1 MNMVTR
7 KELTSSLILFLF
19 GVGYLLCNTKYPLD
33 QWANPGPGVFP
44 LMVGAVLA
52 ILASYQ
58 LIQSFR
64 KSKPTEETTSDER
77 GIHSLIE
84 SLREGK
90 TETKPLFM
98 IVVFIL
104 YLMMVKW
111 VGFFVSN
118 SLFVIITSR
127 LMGAR
132 GWGRPIALSA
142 GVNIFCYFLFEVWL
156 KLFFPRGFLF

>member
-1 MNMVTR
+1 MDMMTR
-7 KELTSSLILFLF
+7 KELTGSLFLVLF
-19 GVGYLLCNTKYPLD
+19 GAGYLLCNTKYPLD

-44 LMVGAVLA
+44 LMAGAVLV
-52 ILASYQ
+52 ILASCR

-64 KSKPTEETTSDER
+64 KPKTTEETKRVEK
-77 GIHSLIE
+77 GIHSLIA
-84 SLREGK
+84 SLYEGK
-90 TETKPLFM
+90 TETKPLLM
-98 IVVFIL
+98 ISVFIL

-118 SLFVIITSR
+118 SLFVIMTSR

-132 GWGRPIALSA
+132 GWGRPISLSA

-156 KLFFPRGFLF
+156 KLSFPRGFLF

>member
-7 KELTSSLILFLF
+7 KELTSSLVLILF

-44 LMVGAVLA
+44 LMVGAVLVV
-52 ILASYQ
+52 LAFYQ
-58 LIQSFR
+58 LIQSIR
-64 KSKPTEETTSDER
+64 KPKPAEATTSDER
-77 GIHSLIE
+77 GIHSLIG

-90 TETKPLFM
+90 TETKPLIM
-98 IVVFIL
+98 IAVFIL
-104 YLMMVKW
+104 YLMMVRW
-111 VGFFVSN
+111 VGFFVSDF
-118 SLFVIITSR
+118 LFVVITSR

-132 GWGRPIALSA
+132 DWGRPIALSA

-156 KLFFPRGFLF
+156 KLSFPRGFLF